1 MEATP
6 CSTQSTGSEETNQKG
21 TTGPL
26 AEGQL
31 LADLPRGGTLVNN
44 PEGQI
49 KKPNWLRVKLPIGEN
64 YKHVR
69 GLVDT
74 HKLHTICES
83 GNCPNMGECWG
94 EGTATFMIL
103 GNVCTRSCGFC
114 AVATGR
120 PDPVDWDEPQRVAE
134 AIYLMKV
141 KHAVIT
147 SVDRD
152 ELKDGGSIIWQNTIR
167 AVKALN
173 PTTTLETL
181 VPDFKAEKEN
191 IARVIAA
198 APEVVSHNIETVERL
213 TRQVRIQAKYWR
225 SMETLK
231 LLKEGG
237 MRTKSGVMLGL
248 GERMEE
254 VVQTMKDLRSSGV
267 DVITL
272 GQYLQPTK
280 KHLPVVRF
288 VHPDEFAEL
297 RETGYQLGFDYV
309 ESGPLVRS
317 SYHSERHV
325 IPGYGRAE
333 WLRQKEMTA

>member
-1 MEATP
+1 MIELP
-6 CSTQSTGSEETNQKG
+6 IVS
-21 TTGPL
+21 
-26 AEGQL
+26 AEQ
-31 LADLPRGGTLVNN
+31 PVKRN
-44 PEGQI
+44 
-49 KKPNWLRVKLPIGEN
+49 KPDWLRVKLPIGES
-64 YKHVR
+64 YKNVR
-69 GLVDT
+69 NLVDT

-103 GNVCTRSCGFC
+103 GNTCTRSCGFC

-134 AIYLMKV
+134 AIFLMKV

-152 ELKDGGSIIWQNTIR
+152 ELKDGGSVIWYNTIK
-167 AVKALN
+167 AVKSLN
-173 PTTTLETL
+173 PETTLETL
-181 VPDFKAEKEN
+181 VPDFKGEKEN
-191 IARVIAA
+191 IQRIIDA

-225 SMETLK
+225 SMEVIK
-231 LLKEGG
+231 ALKEGG
-237 MRTKSGVMLGL
+237 MRTKSGIMLGL
-248 GERMEE
+248 GEKKEE
-254 VVQTMKDLRSSGV
+254 VFQTLEDLKNAGC
-267 DVITL
+267 DVVTI

-280 KHLPVVRF
+280 KHLQVQRF
-288 VHPDEFAEL
+288 VHPDEF
-297 RETGYQLGFDYV
+297 REYREYGYSLGLDYV

-325 IPGYGRAE
+325 LPGLGREA
-333 WLRQKEMTA
+333 WLKEKEQLTL

>member
-1 MEATP
+1 MQELPVIAAIPT
-6 CSTQSTGSEETNQKG
+6 ETK
-21 TTGPL
+21 
-26 AEGQL
+26 
-31 LADLPRGGTLVNN
+31 
-44 PEGQI
+44 I
-49 KKPNWLRVKLPIGEN
+49 KKPDWLRVKLPIGEN

-69 GLVDT
+69 GLVDQ

-103 GNVCTRSCGFC
+103 GNTCTRSCGFC

-134 AIYLMKV
+134 AIHLMHV

-152 ELKDGGSIIWQNTIR
+152 ELKDGGSIIWYNTIK

-181 VPDFKAEKEN
+181 IPDFKGDKSAILRVAE
-191 IARVIAA
+191 A

-213 TRQVRIQAKYWR
+213 TRRVRIQAKYWR
-225 SMETLK
+225 SMEVIRTLK
-231 LLKEGG
+231 EAG
-237 MRTKSGVMLGL
+237 MRTKSGIMLGL
-248 GERMEE
+248 GEQKEE
-254 VVQTMKDLRSSGV
+254 VIQTLTDLRDNGC
-267 DVITL
+267 DVVTI

-280 KHLPVVRF
+280 KHLAVERF
-288 VHPDEFAEL
+288 VHPDEFAQYRQIGYEL
-297 RETGYQLGFDYV
+297 GLDYV

-317 SYHSERHV
+317 SYHSEKHV
-325 IPGYGRAE
+325 IPGYGINQWKME
-333 WLRQKEMTA
+333 QGL

>member
-1 MEATP
+1 MLEQQNSTP
-6 CSTQSTGSEETNQKG
+6 CSAPAPET
-21 TTGPL
+21 
-26 AEGQL
+26 AESK
-31 LADLPRGGTLVNN
+31 
-44 PEGQI
+44 I
-49 KKPNWLRVKLPIGEN
+49 KKPNWLRVKLPIGES

-134 AIYLMKV
+134 AIHLMKV

-173 PTTTLETL
+173 PNTTLETL

-191 IARVIAA
+191 IARIIEA

-231 LLKEGG
+231 VLKEGK

-248 GERMEE
+248 GETKEE
-254 VVQTMKDLRSSGV
+254 VVQTLRDLRGSGV

-297 RETGYQLGFDYV
+297 REIGYTLGFDYV

-325 IPGYGRAE
+325 IPGYGRGE
-333 WLRQKEMTA
+333 WLKSKEAATV

>member
-1 MEATP
+1 MQELPVVAKEP
-6 CSTQSTGSEETNQKG
+6 SVETK
-21 TTGPL
+21 
-26 AEGQL
+26 
-31 LADLPRGGTLVNN
+31 V
-44 PEGQI
+44 
-49 KKPNWLRVKLPIGEN
+49 KKPDWLRVKLPTGEN

-103 GNVCTRSCGFC
+103 GNTCTRSCGFC

-152 ELKDGGSIIWQNTIR
+152 ELKDGGSIIWYNTIK

-173 PTTTLETL
+173 PQTTLETL
-181 VPDFKAEKEN
+181 IPDFKGEKEN
-191 IARVIAA
+191 IQRIVDA

-213 TRQVRIQAKYWR
+213 TRKVGIQAKYWR
-225 SMETLK
+225 SMEVIRTLK
-231 LLKEGG
+231 QAG
-237 MRTKSGVMLGL
+237 MRTKSGIMLGL
-248 GERMEE
+248 GERKEE
-254 VVQTMKDLRSSGV
+254 VIQTLHDLADNGC
-267 DVITL
+267 DVVTI

-280 KHLPVVRF
+280 KHLPVDRF

-297 RETGYQLGFDYV
+297 KDIGYRLGLDYV

-317 SYHSERHV
+317 SYHSDRHV
-325 IPGYGRAE
+325 LPGYGRNK
-333 WLRQKEMTA
+333 WLESVSGQ

>member
-1 MEATP
+1 MIELP
-6 CSTQSTGSEETNQKG
+6 VVS
-21 TTGPL
+21 
-26 AEGQL
+26 
-31 LADLPRGGTLVNN
+31 ADTISPK
-44 PEGQI
+44 P
-49 KKPNWLRVKLPIGEN
+49 KKPDWLRVKLPIGES

-69 GLVDT
+69 SLVDN

-120 PDPVDWDEPQRVAE
+120 PEPVDWDEPQRVAE
-134 AIYLMKV
+134 AIHLMKV

-152 ELKDGGSIIWQNTIR
+152 ELKDGGSTIWHNTIK

-173 PTTTLETL
+173 PDTTLETL
-181 VPDFKAEKEN
+181 IPDFKGKAED
-191 IARVIAA
+191 IQQLIDA
-198 APEVVSHNIETVERL
+198 APEVISHNIETVERL

-225 SMETLK
+225 SMEVLKTLK
-231 LLKEGG
+231 LGG
-237 MRTKSGVMLGL
+237 ARTKSGIMLGL
-248 GERMEE
+248 GETKEE
-254 VVQTMKDLRSSGV
+254 VVQTMQDLCNAGV
-267 DVITL
+267 DVITI

-280 KHLPVVRF
+280 KHLHVMRF

-297 RETGYQLGFDYV
+297 KEIGYEMGFDYV

-325 IPGYGRAE
+325 IPGYGRGQ
-333 WLRQKEMTA
+333 WLQSKLIESEA

>member
-1 MEATP
+1 MTDQNFET
-6 CSTQSTGSEETNQKG
+6 ETN
-21 TTGPL
+21 L
-26 AEGQL
+26 AAEM
-31 LADLPRGGTLVNN
+31 RV
-44 PEGQI
+44 
-49 KKPNWLRVKLPIGEN
+49 KKPNWLRVKLPIGES

-69 GLVDT
+69 HLVDT

-94 EGTATFMIL
+94 AGTATFMIL
-103 GNVCTRSCGFC
+103 GNICTRSCGFC

-120 PDPVDWDEPQRVAE
+120 PHQLDWDEPQRVAE
-134 AIYLMKV
+134 AIFLMKV

-167 AVKALN
+167 AVKILN
-173 PTTTLETL
+173 PSTTLETL
-181 VPDFKAEKEN
+181 IPDFKAEIEN
-191 IARVIAA
+191 IQRIIES

-231 LLKEGG
+231 FLKEGN
-237 MRTKSGVMLGL
+237 MRTKSGIMLGL
-248 GERMEE
+248 GEKKDE
-254 VVQTMKDLRSSGV
+254 VVQTMRDLFNNGV
-267 DVITL
+267 DVVTI

-280 KHLPVVRF
+280 KHLQVARF
-288 VHPDEFAEL
+288 VHPEEFAEY
-297 RETGYQLGFDYV
+297 REIGYEMGFDFV

-317 SYHSERHV
+317 SYHSEKHV
-325 IPGYGRAE
+325 LAGSGRAE
-333 WLRQKEMTA
+333 WLREHRQGE